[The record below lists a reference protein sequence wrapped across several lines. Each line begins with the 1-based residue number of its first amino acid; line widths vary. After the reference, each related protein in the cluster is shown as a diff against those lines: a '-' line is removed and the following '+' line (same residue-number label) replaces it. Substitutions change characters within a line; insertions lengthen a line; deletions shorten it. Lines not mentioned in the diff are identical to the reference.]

1 MRERGR
7 LVVVGGVAAGMS
19 AASRA
24 RRLRPD
30 VEIVAV
36 ERGSEVSYGACSL
49 PYFIAGVVPRREDLI
64 AHDADFFRAER
75 RIDVRLR
82 TEAVS
87 LDPRRRTVTLRSDA
101 GEEPLQYDALVIATG
116 ARAVK
121 VPLPGVDLDGVFTLR
136 TLEDGEAVRRHVESG
151 ARNAV
156 VVGGGY
162 IGLEMAEAL
171 TARGMSVTVV
181 ELLPTLLSTY
191 DADMSELVERELL
204 AKGVAVRTGEKVEG
218 FEPGAKDTRVRH
230 VLAGGQRI
238 PADLV
243 LVAVG
248 VRPAVELARSAGIE
262 LGPTGA
268 VRVDPRQVTSD
279 PFVLAAGDCCEAM
292 HVVTR
297 RPAWVPLG
305 TTANKQGRIAG
316 ENAVGGNRA
325 FGGIA
330 GTNVTKIFD
339 LEVASTGLSSE
350 AAARQGIDADAV
362 RATAGSR
369 AGPYP
374 GGAPITVR
382 LVFERGAGRLL
393 GGQMVGRE
401 GVSKRIDTVAAAL
414 HAGMTVSQLADIDMS
429 YAPPFAPVWDPVLVA
444 AGLAQKKLGA

>member
-1 MRERGR
+1 
-7 LVVVGGVAAGMS
+7 MS

-36 ERGSEVSYGACSL
+36 EKGADVSYGACSL
-49 PYFIAGVVPRREDLI
+49 PYFIAGVVPNREDLV
-64 AHDADFFRAER
+64 AHDAGFFRVER

-87 LDPRRRTVTLRSDA
+87 LDPRRRTVTLSSDGGA
-101 GEEPLQYDALVIATG
+101 ETLQYDALVIATG

-121 VPLPGVDLDGVFTLR
+121 VPLPGVDLEGVFTLR
-136 TLEDGEAVRRHVESG
+136 TLEDGEALSRHAASG

-171 TARGMSVTVV
+171 AARGMSVTVV
-181 ELLPTLLSTY
+181 ELLPALLSTY
-191 DADMSELVERELL
+191 DADMSDLVEKELRE
-204 AKGVAVRTGEKVEG
+204 KGVAVRKGVKVEG
-218 FEPGAKDTRVRH
+218 FEPGPKGLRVGY

-248 VRPAVELARSAGIE
+248 VRPAVELARPAGIE
-262 LGPTGA
+262 LGATGA
-268 VRVDPRQVTSD
+268 IKVDARQVTSE

-316 ENAVGGNRA
+316 ENAVGGSRV

-330 GTNVTKIFD
+330 GTNVAKVFD
-339 LEVASTGLSSE
+339 LEVAGTGLSSE
-350 AAARQGIDADAV
+350 AAAKQGIDADAV
-362 RATAGSR
+362 RATAPSR
-369 AGPYP
+369 AGAYP
-374 GGAPITVR
+374 GGVPITVR
-382 LVFERGAGRLL
+382 LVFERGTGRLL

-401 GVSKRIDTVAAAL
+401 GVAKRIDTVAAAL